1 MKDAFN
7 RAADICRTIGRGLDF
22 TKGYGDIKL
31 WKGINDAFT
40 GYSALQ
46 LAFNVAAVGTA
57 GVFTA
62 PALFTGIGLAIA
74 YSYGR
79 R

>member
-7 RAADICRTIGRGLDF
+7 RAADICRTIVDGLNF
-22 TKGYGDIKL
+22 RKGYGDIRL

-46 LAFNVAAVGTA
+46 LAFNVSAAGAA
-57 GVFTA
+57 GLVSA